1 MKNIFFIAIVF
12 SIFSFQ
18 KNEIIDTQF
27 TVYGNCEMCKNT
39 IEKNLIQMKGVKKAV
54 WTIKTQQLHIVF
66 NSAIVND
73 DAIQQKIS
81 SIGYSTDK
89 IAANLE
95 AYNKLH
101 YCCKVENACKPR

>member
-1 MKNIFFIAIVF
+1 
-12 SIFSFQ
+12 
-18 KNEIIDTQF
+18 
-27 TVYGNCEMCKNT
+27 MCKNT

-54 WTIKTQQLHIVF
+54 WTIKTQQLHIVY
-66 NSAIVND
+66 NSTIVIE

-89 IAANLE
+89 TAANQE

-101 YCCKVENACKPR
+101 FCCKVEDACKPR